1 MDSKLFHHSNGL
13 CASEKSNWQE
23 TEFPTIFF
31 PEDPVK
37 QLMLL
42 AGLLAHPSPGL
53 PTPPEYSGSGQW
65 HVLPK
70 KHTGLQQRGLLRICT
85 GFPY

>member
-42 AGLLAHPSPGL
+42 AGLLAHPSSGL
-53 PTPPEYSGSGQW
+53 PIAAVAGQW
-65 HVLPK
+65 RVLPK